1 VTEVASQHINYIVIL
16 IMMNVK
22 NIFAP
27 LAASSHA
34 GKWTLENPPYSIF
47 YVRFKLMHF
56 EAC

>member
-1 VTEVASQHINYIVIL
+1 VIL

-22 NIFAP
+22 NIFTQP
-27 LAASSHA
+27 AASSHA